1 MFILTKNKAFYEF
14 NLRRAKSTVDSSRH
28 LSDNWFA
35 YWEHEIQN
43 NQKTNNFDFKHITLM
58 NFIGKSSTRLFSVQF

>member
-1 MFILTKNKAFYEF
+1 MPFNVFY
-14 NLRRAKSTVDSSRH
+14 LRRTKTTVDSSRH

-43 NQKTNNFDFKHITLM
+43 NQKTNNFDFKHIRLM
-58 NFIGKSSTRLFSVQF
+58 NFIGKTSIRIFSFQFYMIFL